1 MLMAWPHLLTRQLT
15 ALLTSRRLHTA
26 EGPNTGAATSPIG
39 TLGAVTRTSTRRSL
53 MMTPGPSPTLLSPMT
68 NGTTVMPTN
77 GAARLGDATVT
88 STVPHPTVARPLL
101 TNTTDTL
108 RAARAA
114 GPVANTPRADNSG
127 LVHLPKALLLRLD
140 TTTTPGPNRPTVRT
154 RMPDGASLTTA
165 SQLALTTTR
174 STPDGSRLMT
184 ISGLRTTIAS
194 TMPMPAPTARPP
206 PSGLRVSPL
215 ARWDG
220 PKEVSTTPPL
230 ALDTLET
237 TANPDLTGMHGA
249 VTRTSRSTNPMN
261 RHGLSPMMLSHTT
274 NGTTS
279 TEINGAHRHGAR
291 TAIFTVLP
299 LTTVLLPVLT
309 TLTKPTVVSP
319 DTADGARAALSLMA
333 AKLLLTTSRPP
344 RARRPLL
351 VPTMPTH
358 GPSRLT
364 ALTTTPGGASPMT
377 SSTPT
382 STTTTSTPR
391 TGMSTRRRTP
401 MLTVKLHLHTVL
413 NQRSPRLLTHLTS
426 ATAVTAAAATVATA
440 ATDGE

>member
-1 MLMAWPHLLTRQLT
+1 MPRATTMLMAWPHLLTRQLT

-26 EGPNTGAATSPIG
+26 EVPNTGAATSPIG

-154 RMPDGASLTTA
+154 SM
-165 SQLALTTTR
+165 
-174 STPDGSRLMT
+174 PDGSRLMT

-237 TANPDLTGMHGA
+237 TANPDLTGMHG
-249 VTRTSRSTNPMN
+249 
-261 RHGLSPMMLSHTT
+261 
-274 NGTTS
+274 
-279 TEINGAHRHGAR
+279 
-291 TAIFTVLP
+291 
-299 LTTVLLPVLT
+299 
-309 TLTKPTVVSP
+309 
-319 DTADGARAALSLMA
+319 
-333 AKLLLTTSRPP
+333 
-344 RARRPLL
+344 
-351 VPTMPTH
+351 
-358 GPSRLT
+358 
-364 ALTTTPGGASPMT
+364 
-377 SSTPT
+377 
-382 STTTTSTPR
+382 
-391 TGMSTRRRTP
+391 
-401 MLTVKLHLHTVL
+401 
-413 NQRSPRLLTHLTS
+413 
-426 ATAVTAAAATVATA
+426 
-440 ATDGE
+440 

>member
-1 MLMAWPHLLTRQLT
+1 MGSVPMTTSGLRTATSMPRATTMLMAWPHLLTRQLT

-26 EGPNTGAATSPIG
+26 EVPNTGAATSPIG

-101 TNTTDTL
+101 TNTTETL

-140 TTTTPGPNRPTVRT
+140 
-154 RMPDGASLTTA
+154 
-165 SQLALTTTR
+165 TTTR

-261 RHGLSPMMLSHTT
+261 RHGLSPMILSHTT

-382 STTTTSTPR
+382 STTTSSTPAR
-391 TGMSTRRRTP
+391 CA
-401 MLTVKLHLHTVL
+401 LTT
-413 NQRSPRLLTHLTS
+413 TS
-426 ATAVTAAAATVATA
+426 
-440 ATDGE
+440 GP

>member
-1 MLMAWPHLLTRQLT
+1 M
-15 ALLTSRRLHTA
+15 
-26 EGPNTGAATSPIG
+26 G
-39 TLGAVTRTSTRRSL
+39 
-53 MMTPGPSPTLLSPMT
+53 
-68 NGTTVMPTN
+68 
-77 GAARLGDATVT
+77 
-88 STVPHPTVARPLL
+88 
-101 TNTTDTL
+101 
-108 RAARAA
+108 
-114 GPVANTPRADNSG
+114 
-127 LVHLPKALLLRLD
+127 
-140 TTTTPGPNRPTVRT
+140 
-154 RMPDGASLTTA
+154 
-165 SQLALTTTR
+165 
-174 STPDGSRLMT
+174 T

-299 LTTVLLPVLT
+299 LTTV
-309 TLTKPTVVSP
+309 VSP

-333 AKLLLTTSRPP
+333 AKLLFTTSRPP

-358 GPSRLT
+358 GPS
-364 ALTTTPGGASPMT
+364 
-377 SSTPT
+377 
-382 STTTTSTPR
+382 
-391 TGMSTRRRTP
+391 
-401 MLTVKLHLHTVL
+401 
-413 NQRSPRLLTHLTS
+413 
-426 ATAVTAAAATVATA
+426 
-440 ATDGE
+440 

>member
-1 MLMAWPHLLTRQLT
+1 M
-15 ALLTSRRLHTA
+15 
-26 EGPNTGAATSPIG
+26 G
-39 TLGAVTRTSTRRSL
+39 
-53 MMTPGPSPTLLSPMT
+53 SPMT

-154 RMPDGASLTTA
+154 RMPDGAS
-165 SQLALTTTR
+165 LTTTR

-279 TEINGAHRHGAR
+279 TEIN
-291 TAIFTVLP
+291 
-299 LTTVLLPVLT
+299 
-309 TLTKPTVVSP
+309 
-319 DTADGARAALSLMA
+319 
-333 AKLLLTTSRPP
+333 
-344 RARRPLL
+344 
-351 VPTMPTH
+351 
-358 GPSRLT
+358 
-364 ALTTTPGGASPMT
+364 
-377 SSTPT
+377 
-382 STTTTSTPR
+382 
-391 TGMSTRRRTP
+391 
-401 MLTVKLHLHTVL
+401 
-413 NQRSPRLLTHLTS
+413 
-426 ATAVTAAAATVATA
+426 
-440 ATDGE
+440 